1 MNKKVCLVLCS
12 FFCSLL
18 LASCGQENQ
27 AIKTSEPTT
36 ATATKLSSTN
46 AENVDLMLIQEES
59 SQFPQSQG
67 VYDLQGEE
75 LTIVKQYLPMTES
88 SGDETLSGSALKK
101 RNETIQADFEKNF
114 ASANLRLKD
123 DPFEIYETTLHGASF
138 SIDEKYLFLRAH
150 GLELKFQYDE
160 ATNRAYDENNVRY
173 EVQVDQ

>member
-88 SGDETLSGSALKK
+88 SSDETLSGSALKK
-101 RNETIQADFEKNF
+101 EMKRSKQTLKKILLPRIF
-114 ASANLRLKD
+114 A
-123 DPFEIYETTLHGASF
+123 
-138 SIDEKYLFLRAH
+138 
-150 GLELKFQYDE
+150 
-160 ATNRAYDENNVRY
+160 
-173 EVQVDQ
+173 

>member
-18 LASCGQENQ
+18 LASCGQENK

-36 ATATKLSSTN
+36 ATATKLRSTN

-88 SGDETLSGSALKK
+88 SSDETFSGSALKK

-114 ASANLRLKD
+114 ASANLRLKMI
-123 DPFEIYETTLHGASF
+123 PLKSTRRPYMGLRFPSMENIYF
-138 SIDEKYLFLRAH
+138 
-150 GLELKFQYDE
+150 
-160 ATNRAYDENNVRY
+160 Y
-173 EVQVDQ
+173 EPMGWN

>member
-1 MNKKVCLVLCS
+1 MNRKVCLVLCS

-88 SGDETLSGSALKK
+88 SSDETLSGSALKK
-101 RNETIQADFEKNF
+101 RNETIQADFEKKF
-114 ASANLRLKD
+114 ASANLR
-123 DPFEIYETTLHGASF
+123 
-138 SIDEKYLFLRAH
+138 
-150 GLELKFQYDE
+150 
-160 ATNRAYDENNVRY
+160 
-173 EVQVDQ
+173 

>member
-88 SGDETLSGSALKK
+88 SSDETLSGSALKK
-101 RNETIQADFEKNF
+101 EMKRSKQTLKNF

-138 SIDEKYLFLRAH
+138 SIDGKYLF
-150 GLELKFQYDE
+150 
-160 ATNRAYDENNVRY
+160 Y
-173 EVQVDQ
+173 EPMGWN